1 MERTFVM
8 VKPDGVQRG
17 LVGEIIARF
26 ERRGYKLVG
35 LKLFTMPTALAETHY
50 GEHRNKAFFK
60 GLVDF
65 ITSGPVAAMVWEGKN
80 VVAAAREMLG
90 ATDPQKALPGTI
102 RGTYGIDI
110 GRNVAH
116 GSDSEA
122 SAVREIGIFFEEAEL
137 LSYNRAI
144 DTWIYE

>member
-1 MERTFVM
+1 MERTFIM

-26 ERRGYKLVG
+26 ERRGYKLAG
-35 LKLFTMPTALAETHY
+35 LKMLAIPREVAETHY
-50 GEHRNKAFFK
+50 GEHRGKPFFE
-60 GLVDF
+60 GLVGYM
-65 ITSGPVAAMVWEGKN
+65 TSGPVVAMVWEGKN

-102 RGTYGIDI
+102 RATYGIDI

-116 GSDSEA
+116 GSDSPA
-122 SAVREIGIFFEEAEL
+122 SAVREIGIFFKEAEVIE
-137 LSYNRAI
+137 YNRTA

>member
-1 MERTFVM
+1 M